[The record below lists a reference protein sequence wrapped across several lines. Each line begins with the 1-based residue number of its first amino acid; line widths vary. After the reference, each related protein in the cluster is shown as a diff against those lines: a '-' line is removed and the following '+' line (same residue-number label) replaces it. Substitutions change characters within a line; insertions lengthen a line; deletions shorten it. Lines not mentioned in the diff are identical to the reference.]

1 MKGTECQRES
11 VKYLV
16 AKRPKF
22 TSESGSLKNDA
33 ISFEKVR
40 KLEAYMLAFRD
51 YANLVVMQLSPL
63 LEYYCVARKSAADS
77 KC

>member
-1 MKGTECQRES
+1 MKH
-11 VKYLV
+11 LV

-22 TSESGSLKNDA
+22 TPESDSLKSDA
-33 ISFEKVR
+33 ISLKKVR

-63 LEYYCVARKSAADS
+63 LEYYCIARKSAADS